1 MRVED
6 FKENDEIILWKG
18 KPVKSVYLKEQI
30 FSPLLIFA
38 IIWLILDLGI
48 ICGIFAS
55 HGIFQG
61 EFFLIPFFILHLA
74 PVWVYLGK
82 VLFAVKKC
90 NNTEYMV
97 TDKAIYA
104 VTGVFTTTCDRKTFQ
119 EVTNTSVHQGLFDKQ
134 YDVGD
139 VFITTGFR
147 TTSKGASVRC
157 GINIVDIEDY
167 MKVYKLINKTG
178 RDIFSDTNYPN
189 DLRPKENHGY
199 NTEYKNYD

>member
-1 MRVED
+1 MNIES
-6 FKENDEIILWKG
+6 FKDNDERILWKG

-30 FSPLLIFA
+30 FSPLLIIA

-61 EFFLIPFFILHLA
+61 EYFLIPFFILHLM
-74 PVWVYLGK
+74 PVWLYLAK
-82 VLFAVKKC
+82 VLFAIKRW
-90 NNTEYMV
+90 NNIEYMV
-97 TDKAIYA
+97 TDKAVYSLS
-104 VTGVFTTTCDRKTFQ
+104 GVFTTSCDRKTFQ
-119 EVTNTSVHQGLFDKQ
+119 EITNTSLHQGIFDKQ
-134 YDVGD
+134 HDVGD
-139 VFITTGFR
+139 VFITTGYR
-147 TTSKGASVRC
+147 ENNRGQSIRC

-178 RDIFSDTNYPN
+178 TDIFSDTRYPN

-199 NTEYKNYD
+199 NTKYKE